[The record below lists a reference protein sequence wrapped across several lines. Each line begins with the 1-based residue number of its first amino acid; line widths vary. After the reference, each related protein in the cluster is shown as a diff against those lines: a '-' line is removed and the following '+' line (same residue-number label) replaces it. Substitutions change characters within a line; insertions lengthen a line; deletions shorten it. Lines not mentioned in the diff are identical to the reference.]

1 MSEVSLDLEQEGRA
15 TEALFLG
22 GGILLSQAFS
32 SAFPGSSLL
41 LSWANRGKI

>member
-22 GGILLSQAFS
+22 GGYPPLS
-32 SAFPGSSLL
+32 GLL
-41 LSWANRGKI
+41 LSLSWEQFASQLG